1 MIRLSDEELETL
13 LDDTESDRAERKES
27 FKGDV
32 PKKARQAVC
41 AFANDLP
48 NYNLPGILFIGTKD
62 NGEPSYLDITDQ
74 LLRSLADMKTDGNI
88 LPLPVLSVEKRTLK
102 GAEMAVVT
110 VMPSDMPPVKYDGRI
125 WIRTGPRRAIANEQ
139 DERILNEKRR
149 YKNIP
154 FDIYPIPSA
163 QITDLSRIIF
173 ENEYLPAA
181 FAADVLEANN
191 RTYEERLAS
200 CKMIVSP
207 DETTPT
213 VLGLLSIGKTPQDF
227 LSGAYAQFLRIDGIE
242 LADPVIDEEDIGGTL
257 VEMLRRTEE
266 KLSAHNR
273 TMIDI
278 VSSPTHNKEIAYP
291 PAAIQ
296 QILYNAAL
304 HRTYESTNSPVRVY
318 WFNDRIEIISPGG
331 PYGNVTIENFGSSG
345 ITDYRNPNIADVLKT
360 FGFIQSFGRG
370 IATARKLMQE
380 NGNPD
385 LEFQTTSSAVVC
397 VLKGKS

>member
-102 GAEMAVVT
+102 GVEMAVVT

-242 LADPVIDEEDIGGTL
+242 LADP
-257 VEMLRRTEE
+257 
-266 KLSAHNR
+266 
-273 TMIDI
+273 
-278 VSSPTHNKEIAYP
+278 
-291 PAAIQ
+291 
-296 QILYNAAL
+296 
-304 HRTYESTNSPVRVY
+304 
-318 WFNDRIEIISPGG
+318 
-331 PYGNVTIENFGSSG
+331 
-345 ITDYRNPNIADVLKT
+345 
-360 FGFIQSFGRG
+360 
-370 IATARKLMQE
+370 
-380 NGNPD
+380 
-385 LEFQTTSSAVVC
+385 
-397 VLKGKS
+397 

>member
-102 GAEMAVVT
+102 GVEMAVVT

-397 VLKGKS
+397 VLRGKS